1 MTVARIGRGAW
12 TRAWP
17 LLLAA
22 LLAPVLAW
30 TTARADDAIFAP
42 QGVALS
48 GYDAVSYFGQDG
60 PTEGSPEH
68 ALRWRGV
75 LWYFATDAALDRFEM
90 NPDGFAPQFGG
101 YCAVSLADGK
111 TEGGVPTLFLIRDGK
126 LYLARDAADLTALR
140 ERFAEVVAAAEQN
153 WIGAPPKAKAEV
165 RITGGEAATHSD
177 PTLGWGM
184 DSADWGADDPT
195 SGPAAP
201 GQ

>member
-1 MTVARIGRGAW
+1 MTVALKGWGAW
-12 TRAWP
+12 TRA
-17 LLLAA
+17 LSLVLAA

-90 NPDGFAPQFGG
+90 DPDDFAPQFGG

-140 ERFAEVVAAAEQN
+140 ERFAKVVAAAEEN
-153 WIGAPPKAKAEV
+153 WMGAPQKPKAEV
-165 RITGGEAATHSD
+165 RITGSQAATPSA

-184 DSADWGADDPT
+184 DSADWGADDPVAEPTT
-195 SGPAAP
+195 SG
-201 GQ
+201 Q